1 MEKLKEF
8 RKSLVNKYLS
18 NNERGTVRVVDD
30 WAAPEWCWVS
40 ADFDGELVE

>member
-18 NNERGTVRVVDD
+18 NNERGEDKSSDD
-30 WAAPEWCWVS
+30 WAIPTWYWVS
-40 ADFDGELVE
+40 HDLEAELKK